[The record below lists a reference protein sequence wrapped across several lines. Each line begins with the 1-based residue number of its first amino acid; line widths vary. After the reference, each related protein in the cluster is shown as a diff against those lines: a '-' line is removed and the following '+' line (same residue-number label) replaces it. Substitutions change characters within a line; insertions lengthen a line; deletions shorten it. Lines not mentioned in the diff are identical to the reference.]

1 MARHSEKTIST
12 VVFSA
17 SVPSAFITPLNM
29 AWCSGRYF
37 RKASTMVCTFQM
49 KMPEFQKNSPVCRK
63 VCASSRFGFSVKHL
77 TLLMTLVSET

>member
-29 AWCSGRYF
+29 AWCSGRYL
-37 RKASTMVCTFQM
+37 RKASTMACTFQM
-49 KMPEFQKNSPVCRK
+49 KIPEFQ
-63 VCASSRFGFSVKHL
+63 
-77 TLLMTLVSET
+77 